1 MTIIVSGANG
11 YIGKAFLRRI
21 LHMGHK
27 EIRALVRSEKAKNEL
42 ATEFEDLDVMVVDY
56 LDRRSIDSALL
67 EGAHL
72 FHLVG
77 TIRQTRQFSFRA
89 IHEDLCNAIVD
100 APTKLSKITSLSVT
114 GASFHSINSCLKS
127 RANADRIFDASDVST
142 AVVRIP
148 MVLGGNGHASE
159 ALRKNARKRLVFSF
173 RASSLEQ
180 PIFLDDVIAILYES
194 LKNKSLEGIFDL
206 GGPESITRRELIRF
220 AGKIVKT
227 NPIIISLPL
236 FLGNLFA
243 WLLEKIQKEPLI
255 SRVTLGVLDHDDDV
269 DNSDTLAAFGLTLT
283 SLDVMLKKVL

>member
-11 YIGKAFLRRI
+11 YIGKAFLRR
-21 LHMGHK
+21 LLQTGHR

-42 ATEFEDLDVMVVDY
+42 TTEFDGLDVVVVDY

-77 TIRQTRQFSFRA
+77 TIRQTREFSFRE
-89 IHEDLCNAIVD
+89 IHEDLCNAIVE

-114 GASFHSINSCLKS
+114 GASFHSRNSCLKS
-127 RANADRIFDASDVST
+127 RANADRVFDESDVPT

-159 ALRKNARKRLVFSF
+159 TLRKNARKRLVFSF

-180 PIFLDDVIAILYES
+180 PIFLDDVIAILFES
-194 LKNKSLEGIFDL
+194 LKNRSLEGLFDL
-206 GGPESITRRELIRF
+206 GGPESITRRELIRL
-220 AGKIVKT
+220 AGKILRM

-236 FLGNLFA
+236 VLVNLFA
-243 WLLEKIQKEPLI
+243 WLLEKTQKEPLI
-255 SRVTLGVLDHDDDV
+255 SRATLGVLDHDDNV

-283 SLDVMLKKVL
+283 SLDVMLREVL

>member
-11 YIGKAFLRRI
+11 YIGKAFLRR
-21 LHMGHK
+21 LLQKGHR

-42 ATEFEDLDVMVVDY
+42 TSEFEGLDVMVVDY
-56 LDRRSIDSALL
+56 LDRRSIDLALL

-77 TIRQTRQFSFRA
+77 TIRETRKLSFRA
-89 IHEDLCNAIVD
+89 IHEDLCNAIVQ
-100 APTKLSKITSLSVT
+100 APTKLSKITSLSVM
-114 GASFHSINSCLKS
+114 GASFNSINSCLKS
-127 RANADRIFDASDVST
+127 RANADRVFDESDVST

-159 ALRKNARKRLVFSF
+159 ALRKNARKRFVFSF

-194 LKNKSLEGIFDL
+194 LSNTSLEGLFDL
-206 GGPESITRRELIRF
+206 GGPESITRRELIRL
-220 AGKIVKT
+220 AGKIVRM
-227 NPIIISLPL
+227 NPIVISLPL
-236 FLGNLFA
+236 VLVNLFA
-243 WLLEKIQKEPLI
+243 WLLEKTQKEPLI
-255 SRVTLGVLDHDDDV
+255 SRATLGVLDHDDNA

-283 SLDVMLKKVL
+283 PLDVMLRKVL

>member
-11 YIGKAFLRRI
+11 YIGKAFLRR
-21 LHMGHK
+21 LLKKGHRK
-27 EIRALVRSEKAKNEL
+27 IRALVRSEKAKTEL
-42 ATEFEDLDVMVVDY
+42 TTEFEGLDVMVVDY

-77 TIRQTRQFSFRA
+77 TIRQTREFSFRE
-89 IHEDLCNAIVD
+89 IHEDLCNAIVE

-127 RANADRIFDASDVST
+127 RANADRVFDESDVPT

-159 ALRKNARKRLVFSF
+159 TLRKNARKRLVFSF

-180 PIFLDDVIAILYES
+180 PIFLDDVIAILFES
-194 LKNKSLEGIFDL
+194 LKNRSLEGLFDL
-206 GGPESITRRELIRF
+206 GGPESITRRELIRL
-220 AGKIVKT
+220 AGRVVRM

-236 FLGNLFA
+236 VLVNLFA
-243 WLLEKIQKEPLI
+243 WLLEKTQKEPLI
-255 SRVTLGVLDHDDDV
+255 SRATLGVLDHDDNV

-283 SLDVMLKKVL
+283 SLDVMLREVL

>member
-11 YIGKAFLRRI
+11 YIGKAFLRR
-21 LHMGHK
+21 LLQTGHR

-42 ATEFEDLDVMVVDY
+42 TTEFDGLDVVVVDY

-77 TIRQTRQFSFRA
+77 TIRQTREFSFRE
-89 IHEDLCNAIVD
+89 IHEDLCNAIVE
-100 APTKLSKITSLSVT
+100 APTKLLKITSLSVT

-127 RANADRIFDASDVST
+127 RANADRVFDESEVPT

-148 MVLGGNGHASE
+148 MVLGGNGRASE
-159 ALRKNARKRLVFSF
+159 TLRKNARKRLVFSF

-180 PIFLDDVIAILYES
+180 PIFLDDVIAILFES
-194 LKNKSLEGIFDL
+194 LKNKSLEGLFDL
-206 GGPESITRRELIRF
+206 GGPESITRRELIRL
-220 AGKIVKT
+220 AGRIVRM

-236 FLGNLFA
+236 ALVNLFA
-243 WLLEKIQKEPLI
+243 WLLEKTQKEPLI
-255 SRVTLGVLDHDDDV
+255 SRATLGVLDHDDNV

-283 SLDVMLKKVL
+283 SLDVMLRKVL

>member
-11 YIGKAFLRRI
+11 YIGKAFLSR
-21 LHMGHK
+21 LLKNGHRK
-27 EIRALVRSEKAKNEL
+27 IRALVRSEKAKNEL
-42 ATEFEDLDVMVVDY
+42 TNEVEGLDVVVVDY
-56 LDRRSIDSALL
+56 LDHRSIDSALL

-77 TIRQTRQFSFRA
+77 TIRQTRKFSFRA
-89 IHEDLCNAIVD
+89 IHEDLCSAIVE
-100 APTKLSKITSLSVT
+100 APTNLSKITSLSVT

-127 RANADRIFDASDVST
+127 RAKADRVFDTSSIPT

-173 RASSLEQ
+173 RTSSLEQ
-180 PIFLDDVIAILYES
+180 PIFLDDVVDILYES
-194 LKNKSLEGIFDL
+194 LKNRSLEGLFDL
-206 GGPESITRRELIRF
+206 GGPESISRRELIRL
-220 AGKIVKT
+220 AGQIVRM

-236 FLGNLFA
+236 VLGNLCA
-243 WLLEKIQKEPLI
+243 WVFEKTQEEPLI
-255 SRVTLGVLDHDDDV
+255 SRATLGVLDHDDYV

-283 SLDVMLKKVL
+283 PLDVMLKKVI